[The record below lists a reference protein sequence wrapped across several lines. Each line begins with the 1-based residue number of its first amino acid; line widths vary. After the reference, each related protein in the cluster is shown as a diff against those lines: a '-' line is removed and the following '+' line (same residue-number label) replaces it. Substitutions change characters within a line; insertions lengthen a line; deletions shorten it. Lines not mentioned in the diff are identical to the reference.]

1 MPGLQRGDVAPR
13 RRRDRMS
20 SDGTLA
26 TVVAASMLLL
36 LGGLVAFFGYRM
48 LWIILPIWGFFFG
61 LAVGGQGV
69 QAIFG
74 DGFLSTAFSWII
86 AFCLGVLFAM
96 LSYLFWFIAVAL
108 VGGYIGYAVVV
119 GLFGVIGVD
128 LGPLVWLVGVAVGIV
143 TAILTLRF
151 NLQKYAVIIGTSL
164 LGAAAIVATIIEL
177 FNPLDPATFADHPVK
192 VVFDQ
197 GIGWA
202 LMVVLI
208 AAVAMAFQF
217 ASTRFYEVQR
227 YNRWEE
233 YTTSSGGTSTA

>member
-1 MPGLQRGDVAPR
+1 
-13 RRRDRMS
+13 MS
-20 SDGTLA
+20 TDGTLA
-26 TVVAASMLLL
+26 TMIAASLVLL
-36 LGGLVAFFGYRM
+36 LGALVAFFGYRL

-108 VGGYIGYAVVV
+108 VGGYLGYAVVV
-119 GLFGVIGVD
+119 GFFGLIGVD
-128 LGPLVWLVGVAVGIV
+128 LGVIVWLLGVAVGVV
-143 TAILTLRF
+143 TAFLTLRF
-151 NLQKYAVIIGTSL
+151 NVQKYVVIIATAL
-164 LGAAAIVATIIEL
+164 LGASAVVGTIIQL
-177 FNPLDPATFADHPVK
+177 FNPLDPSAFADHPVK

-202 LMVVLI
+202 LMLLLI

-217 ASTRFYEVQR
+217 ASTRYHEVEH
-227 YNRWEE
+227 YNRWVE
-233 YTTSSGGTSTA
+233 YTGPPEGTVT

>member
-1 MPGLQRGDVAPR
+1 
-13 RRRDRMS
+13 MS
-20 SDGTLA
+20 TDGTLA

-36 LGGLVAFFGYRM
+36 LGAIVAFFGYRL

-108 VGGYIGYAVVV
+108 VGGYLGYAVVV
-119 GLFGVIGVD
+119 GFFGLIGVD
-128 LGPLVWLVGVAVGIV
+128 LGPIVWLLGVAVGVV
-143 TAILTLRF
+143 TAFLTLRF
-151 NLQKYAVIIGTSL
+151 NVQKYVVIIATAL
-164 LGAAAIVATIIEL
+164 LGASAVVGTIIQL
-177 FNPLDPATFADHPVK
+177 FDPLDPSTFADHPVK

-202 LMVVLI
+202 VMLLLI

-217 ASTRFYEVQR
+217 ASTRYHDVER
-227 YNRWEE
+227 YNRWVE
-233 YTTSSGGTSTA
+233 YTGPPAGTVT

>member
-1 MPGLQRGDVAPR
+1 
-13 RRRDRMS
+13 MS
-20 SDGTLA
+20 TDGTLA
-26 TVVAASMLLL
+26 TVVAASMVLL
-36 LGGLVAFFGYRM
+36 LGGIVAFFGYRL

-108 VGGYIGYAVVV
+108 VGGYLGYAVVV
-119 GLFGVIGVD
+119 GFFGLIGVD
-128 LGPLVWLVGVAVGIV
+128 LGAIVWLLGVAVGVV
-143 TAILTLRF
+143 TAFLTLRF
-151 NLQKYAVIIGTSL
+151 NVQKYVVIVATAL
-164 LGAAAIVATIIEL
+164 LGASAVVGTIIQL
-177 FNPLDPATFADHPVK
+177 FDPLDPSAFADHPVK

-202 LMVVLI
+202 VMLLLL

-217 ASTRFYEVQR
+217 ASTRYHEVDQ
-227 YNRWEE
+227 YNRWVE
-233 YTTSSGGTSTA
+233 YTMPPSEGTVT

>member
-1 MPGLQRGDVAPR
+1 
-13 RRRDRMS
+13 MS
-20 SDGTLA
+20 TDGTLA
-26 TVVAASMLLL
+26 TVVAASMVLL
-36 LGGLVAFFGYRM
+36 LGGIVAFFGYRL

-108 VGGYIGYAVVV
+108 VGGYLGYAVVV
-119 GLFGVIGVD
+119 GFFGLIGVD
-128 LGPLVWLVGVAVGIV
+128 LGPIVWLLGVAVGVV
-143 TAILTLRF
+143 TAFLTLRF
-151 NLQKYAVIIGTSL
+151 NVQKYVVIVATAL
-164 LGAAAIVATIIEL
+164 LGASAVVGTIIQL
-177 FNPLDPATFADHPVK
+177 FDPLDPSAFADHPVK

-202 LMVVLI
+202 VMLLVI

-217 ASTRFYEVQR
+217 ASTRYHEVEQ
-227 YNRWEE
+227 YNRWVE
-233 YTTSSGGTSTA
+233 YTRPPSEGTVT

>member
-1 MPGLQRGDVAPR
+1 
-13 RRRDRMS
+13 MS

-26 TVVAASMLLL
+26 TVVAASVLLL
-36 LGGLVAFFGYRM
+36 LGGIVALFGYRM

-86 AFCLGVLFAM
+86 AFCLGVLFAL

-108 VGGYIGYAVVV
+108 VGGYLGYAIVV
-119 GLFGVIGVD
+119 GFFGLIGVD
-128 LGPLVWLVGVAVGIV
+128 LGVLVWLIGVAVGIV
-143 TAILTLRF
+143 TASLTLRF
-151 NLQKYAVIIGTSL
+151 NVQKYVVVIGTSF
-164 LGAAAIVATIIEL
+164 LGAAAVVATIIML

-202 LMVVLI
+202 IMLLLI
-208 AAVAMAFQF
+208 ALGSMAFQF
-217 ASTRFYEVQR
+217 ASTRYYEVQR
-227 YNRWEE
+227 YDRWEE
-233 YTTSSGGTSTA
+233 FTSAPDGTSTA

>member
-1 MPGLQRGDVAPR
+1 
-13 RRRDRMS
+13 MS

-36 LGGLVAFFGYRM
+36 LGGIVAFFGYRL
-48 LWIILPIWGFFFG
+48 LWIVLPIWGFFFG

-108 VGGYIGYAVVV
+108 VGGYLGYAVVV
-119 GLFGVIGVD
+119 GFFGLIGVD
-128 LGPLVWLVGVAVGIV
+128 LGPIVWLAGVAVGIV
-143 TAILTLRF
+143 TAFLTLRF
-151 NLQKYAVIIGTSL
+151 NVQKYVVIVATAL
-164 LGAAAIVATIIEL
+164 LGAAAIVGTIIEL

-202 LMVVLI
+202 LMLLI
-208 AAVAMAFQF
+208 IAGVAMAFQF
-217 ASTRFYEVQR
+217 ASTRYYEVQQ
-227 YNRWEE
+227 YNRWAE
-233 YTTSSGGTSTA
+233 YAGPPEGTVT